1 MLLNVVH
8 GQVQKSWLPN
18 HSTLIHYDCMK
29 CVKIVPCLQQILSR
43 LNGSDCYN
51 VQLWHNKIARLQ
63 QQQLNR
69 CLLSNCS
76 PNLLS
81 RKLRRKNSGLWR
93 DQTKVKIWKVCAVKT
108 PIINFNHSQQK
119 TKSKSLISL
128 FRIQSSAQR
137 YQGSFRRASVG
148 FDGSI
153 VSNAT
158 FKYTFNLTKY

>member
-1 MLLNVVH
+1 MQCFYWTGMLLNVVH
-8 GQVQKSWLPN
+8 GQVQKNWLPN

-29 CVKIVPCLQQILSR
+29 CVEVVPCLQQIFSR

-51 VQLWHNKIARLQ
+51 VKLWHNKIARLQ

-69 CLLSNCS
+69 CLLSNCP
-76 PNLLS
+76 PNLLW
-81 RKLRRKNSGLWR
+81 RKLRRKNSRLWR

-119 TKSKSLISL
+119 TKSQSLISL
-128 FRIQSSAQR
+128 FRTQSSAQR
-137 YQGSFRRASVG
+137 CQGSFRRASVG

-153 VSNAT
+153 VSKRN
-158 FKYTFNLTKY
+158 F